1 MVSRGSTIHHTRR
14 TNNPFMTT
22 SSGIVGIDLHEK
34 VAFDAPQ
41 LRSNNQIGTG
51 QPRSANSLTEFMY
64 QTTTGALGE
73 GVHMQERS
81 RLSQRMDKLT
91 LQKGATFGMP
101 GAAKCMLMRSFGV
114 SCVEVESSGIV
125 TLRKVDV
132 AAPEDYAVRPED
144 VMPKPIDIKA
154 ITEARSEHPMYATS
168 HRDIGADKAQLKVDV
183 ERLGR
188 PNTFTNSFNGFRY
201 RDFGLNTAVT
211 KSRIC
216 DQLDCS

>member
-1 MVSRGSTIHHTRR
+1 MVSRGSSIHHTRR

-41 LRSNNQIGTG
+41 LRSNNQISS
-51 QPRSANSLTEFMY
+51 QPRSTNTLTEFMY
-64 QTTTGALGE
+64 QTTSGNLGE
-73 GVHMQERS
+73 GVREKERC

-91 LQKGATFGMP
+91 LHK
-101 GAAKCMLMRSFGV
+101 
-114 SCVEVESSGIV
+114 EVEASGLV
-125 TLRKVDV
+125 TIRQVDV
-132 AAPEDYAVRPED
+132 ATPEDCAMRPEEL
-144 VMPKPIDIKA
+144 MPRPIDIKP
-154 ITEARSEHPMYATS
+154 ITEAQSQHPLYATS
-168 HRDIGADKAQLKVDV
+168 YRDIGADKAQLKVDI

-216 DQLDCS
+216 DQLDYS

>member
-22 SSGIVGIDLHEK
+22 SSGVVGIDLREK

-41 LRSNNQIGTG
+41 LRSSSSNNQIGTR
-51 QPRSANSLTEFMY
+51 PTNTLTEFMY
-64 QTTTGALGE
+64 QTTSGALGE
-73 GVHMQERS
+73 GHERS

-91 LQKGATFGMP
+91 LHK
-101 GAAKCMLMRSFGV
+101 
-114 SCVEVESSGIV
+114 EVESSGVV
-125 TLRKVDV
+125 TIRKVDV
-132 AAPEDYAVRPED
+132 AAPEDFAVRPED
-144 VMPKPIDIKA
+144 VLPKPIDIKA
-154 ITEARSEHPMYATS
+154 ITEARGEHPMYATS
-168 HRDIGADKAQLKVDV
+168 YRDIGADKAQLKVEA

-216 DQLDCS
+216 DQLDLS

>member
-1 MVSRGSTIHHTRR
+1 MVSRGSSIHHTRR

-34 VAFDAPQ
+34 VAFDTPQ
-41 LRSNNQIGTG
+41 LRSNNQISS
-51 QPRSANSLTEFMY
+51 QPRSTNTLTEFMY
-64 QTTTGALGE
+64 QTTSGNLGE
-73 GVHMQERS
+73 GVRAKERC

-91 LQKGATFGMP
+91 LHK
-101 GAAKCMLMRSFGV
+101 
-114 SCVEVESSGIV
+114 EVEASGLV
-125 TLRKVDV
+125 TIRQVDV
-132 AAPEDYAVRPED
+132 ATPEDCAMRPEEL
-144 VMPKPIDIKA
+144 MPRPIDIKP
-154 ITEARSEHPMYATS
+154 ITEAQSQHPLYATS
-168 HRDIGADKAQLKVDV
+168 YRDIGADKAQLKVDI

-216 DQLDCS
+216 DQLDYS

>member
-1 MVSRGSTIHHTRR
+1 MVSRGSSIHHTRR

-34 VAFDAPQ
+34 VTFDAPQ
-41 LRSNNQIGTG
+41 LRNNSSNNQISSSQSRAT
-51 QPRSANSLTEFMY
+51 NMLTEFMY
-64 QTTTGALGE
+64 QTTSGGVGE
-73 GVHMQERS
+73 GIRAQERS

-91 LQKGATFGMP
+91 LHK
-101 GAAKCMLMRSFGV
+101 
-114 SCVEVESSGIV
+114 EVEASGLV
-125 TLRKVDV
+125 TIRQVDV
-132 AAPEDYAVRPED
+132 ATPEDCVIRPEEI
-144 VMPKPIDIKA
+144 MPRPIDIKP
-154 ITEARSEHPMYATS
+154 ITEAQSQHPLYATS
-168 HRDIGADKAQLKVDV
+168 YRDIGADKAQLNVDG

-216 DQLDCS
+216 DQLDYS

>member
-22 SSGIVGIDLHEK
+22 SSGIVGIDLHER

-41 LRSNNQIGTG
+41 LLHSSSSNNQIGTG
-51 QPRSANSLTEFMY
+51 QPRSTNPLTEFMY
-64 QTTTGALGE
+64 QTTSGALGE
-73 GVHMQERS
+73 GIHVQERS

-91 LQKGATFGMP
+91 LHK
-101 GAAKCMLMRSFGV
+101 
-114 SCVEVESSGIV
+114 EVDSSGVV
-125 TLRKVDV
+125 TVRKVDV
-132 AAPEDYAVRPED
+132 AAPESYAVRPED

-154 ITEARSEHPMYATS
+154 ITEARGEHPMYATS
-168 HRDIGADKAQLKVDV
+168 YRDIGADKAQLKVEV

-188 PNTFTNSFNGFRY
+188 PNTFTTSFNGFRY

-216 DQLDCS
+216 DQLDYS